1 MRIVRLLSIVLLPA
15 LSFAQAK
22 KLPKTKHRFV
32 VVAHRGDHT
41 QAPEN
46 TLLAY
51 KNAIKN
57 GADYVEI
64 DLRTTKD
71 SQLVIMHDA
80 SLLRMTGINA
90 KVKDCLYDSLKN
102 LQVRDTNHPEWGS
115 QKLPTFNEV
124 LQLSK
129 GKINIYLDF
138 KEASVLQAYQA
149 IVANNME
156 QHVIVY
162 INHPQQ
168 LIDWQRIAPKMP
180 LMISLPQKVTS
191 KAMMDSVLTKYPIDI
206 LDGNYNEYTVETI
219 QAAQAKGVPIWADIQ
234 GKDED
239 KHWQL
244 AIALGL
250 DGLQTDHPKDLIA
263 FLKKNKK
270 RK

>member
-1 MRIVRLLSIVLLPA
+1 MRIVRLLSIVLLPV

-22 KLPKTKHRFV
+22 TLPKTKHQFI

-41 QAPEN
+41 NAPEN

-80 SLLRMTGINA
+80 SLLRMTGMNA

-102 LQVRDTNHPEWGS
+102 LLVRDGNHPEWGS

-124 LQLSK
+124 LRLCK
-129 GKINIYLDF
+129 NKINIYLDF
-138 KEASVLQAYQA
+138 KDASVLQAYQA
-149 IVANNME
+149 IVANKME
-156 QHVIVY
+156 KHVVVY
-162 INHPQQ
+162 INQPQQ
-168 LIDWQRIAPKMP
+168 LIDWRRIAPKMP
-180 LMISLPQKVTS
+180 LMISLPA
-191 KAMMDSVLTKYPIDI
+191 KAATKTMMDSVLTKYSIDI
-206 LDGNYNEYTVETI
+206 LDGNYNEYTVETV
-219 QAAQAKGVPIWADIQ
+219 QASQAKGVRIWADIQ

-239 KHWQL
+239 KHWQAAL
-244 AIALGL
+244 ALGL
-250 DGLQTDHPKDLIA
+250 DGLQTDHPKTLIA
-263 FLKKNKK
+263 FLRTIKK
-270 RK
+270 R